1 MAERKLKRK
10 ESKKR
15 KLRAYFDMA
24 EINDNDEAKKEQDKA
39 VFHNEKELYTD
50 EEYLKK
56 KKFLKIRSEVPRM
69 KLKEAGEYGSLK
81 LDSTNRTPIFM
92 SDVRNM
98 LVNAITKTHKAARWA
113 CITNGHR
120 LSQII
125 TVIVEGISI
134 MDLQK
139 ASNSRINNKEEITSS
154 ENYPVWLRDSLPRA
168 SKCMEQKLELLA
180 PSKYSEPPCRELLNV
195 PLSDTK
201 KDKLVKRYRNLKR
214 AERSGL
220 VHKAVASLF
229 PLANVS
235 SKELIQKKECDN
247 IPFYFEDGKKFQV
260 HDNFDRR
267 RLLLGAEDM
276 CDHGFPAPVPG
287 CLGYNDPEY
296 SFSHE
301 EYTEVT
307 VNSPMFG
314 VDCEMCLTS
323 IKQLEL
329 TSISVVNEQGKLVYH
344 TLVKPK
350 NRIINYL
357 TKYSG
362 ITEEKLR
369 FVKKT
374 LKDVQNDLR
383 NILPTDAILV
393 GHSLNSDLKA
403 MKMMHP
409 YVIDSSLIYNL
420 THCRKRRSSLKLL
433 TKMYLKR
440 DIQENTSGHDPS
452 EDAKASLELVLHKLK
467 YDIAYGDV
475 IQGAKIVQS
484 QHEVDIDSEKQADTY
499 KENEP
504 FSTAVEGNPHAYAY
518 SLFQVNKSMNLALV
532 ATPAG
537 IKHYEELFS
546 NTSQTLPHVEVVA
559 GNKQI
564 SQKAAQLSAEKDFIL
579 MHMKMDTPL
588 KKCNTPESQKALL
601 QKLDKRLSRICSC
614 SPARSLITFI
624 FTGSSMDRPLNE
636 RANGMLMCCIK
647 KQD

>member
-15 KLRAYFDMA
+15 KLKAYFDMA
-24 EINDNDEAKKEQDKA
+24 EINDNDGNIETKKYWDQAICHTK
-39 VFHNEKELYTD
+39 KELYTD

-56 KKFLKIRSEVPRM
+56 KKFLKIRSEVPRI

-81 LDSTNRTPIFM
+81 LGSTSRTPIFM
-92 SDVRNM
+92 SDVRTM
-98 LVNAITKTHKAARWA
+98 LVNAITKTHKVARWA

-139 ASNSRINNKEEITSS
+139 ATSSSVNNEEEISS
-154 ENYPVWLRDSLPRA
+154 ENDPVWLCESLPRA

-201 KDKLVKRYRNLKR
+201 KNKLVKRYRNLKH

-229 PLANVS
+229 PLANVN
-235 SKELIQKKECDN
+235 SKELIQKNECDN
-247 IPFYFEDGKKFQV
+247 ILFYFEDGKKFEIN
-260 HDNFDRR
+260 DNFDRR
-267 RLLLGAEDM
+267 CLLLGAEDM

-287 CLGYNDPEY
+287 CLGYKDPEY

-301 EYTEVT
+301 EYKEVA

-344 TLVKPK
+344 TLVKPQ

-369 FVKKT
+369 YVKKT
-374 LKDVQNDLR
+374 LEDVHNDLR
-383 NILPTDAILV
+383 KILPTDAILV

-440 DIQENTSGHDPS
+440 DIQQSTAGHDPS
-452 EDAKASLELVLHKLK
+452 EDAKASLELVQHKLK

-475 IQGAKIVQS
+475 IQGAKIIQN
-484 QHEVDIDSEKQADTY
+484 QEEVDLDSEKQEDTY
-499 KENEP
+499 KENQP
-504 FSTAVEGNPHAYAY
+504 FSTAIEGNPHAYAY
-518 SLFQVNKSMNLALV
+518 SIFQVTKSMNLALV

-559 GNKQI
+559 GNKQV
-564 SQKAAQLSAEKDFIL
+564 SQKAAKLIAEKDFIV
-579 MHMKMDTPL
+579 MHMKMDTSL
-588 KKCNTPESQKALL
+588 KKCTTPESQKVIL
-601 QKLDKRLSRICSC
+601 QKLDKRLSRIFSC

-647 KQD
+647 K